1 MSGIAGVI
9 RFDGGPVEPGL
20 VEKMTAAMAHRG
32 PDGIR
37 QWFRGSVAL
46 GQCMLRTTPESLE
59 EEQPLTNEDE
69 SLVLVMDGRVDNWE
83 ALRKDLLDRD
93 ANLRDRSDAEL
104 VLRAYEAWGPECL
117 ARIDGDFALVIWD
130 ARRRTAF
137 CARDRMGN
145 KPFHYHWDGKTLA
158 VASELQAILGL
169 PWVKQDLNEGMLS
182 EFLAAEWYSR
192 NETFWKGV
200 MRLVAAHCME
210 VGERGPRPELYWEPG
225 CFAELPFKKE
235 EDYVDC
241 YREMFADTVRRV
253 SRSHRPV
260 AFEVSGGLD
269 SSAIFAMAET
279 LRRRVD
285 LPAPG
290 IDGYTLDF
298 HDDAD
303 ADELEY
309 ARSTGKHLGVHV
321 HEVPPAHQPLGWY
334 RDQAAHYREFPGY
347 PNGTMSL
354 RLRETARAR
363 GSRAL
368 LGGDGGDQ
376 WLGQNG
382 SGYYLLDALE
392 TGEWKAFL
400 DTLRTDIRRR
410 GVGQTAWRATRS
422 ALAPRLPRRLKD
434 LVRRHRSASGRT
446 GPWLTPELQARIQ
459 ERQRMYPHAGP
470 QTVRRRSQRAQL
482 RLLEDPYA
490 VLARE
495 MEERSTARVGIELRH
510 PFWSAGI
517 VQFAFSTPGWLRSYG
532 RPTKYVHRSAMR
544 GILPESVVERR
555 TKAEFSVTF
564 RRHLDDCET
573 EIRCSI
579 SRRRSCWVRPAGVV
593 SCLERRLDPAAA
605 GESLWRLWGLVGCDA
620 VA

>member
-20 VEKMTAAMAHRG
+20 VEKMTTAIAHRG
-32 PDGIR
+32 PDGICH
-37 QWFRGSVAL
+37 WIRGSVAL

-59 EEQPLTNEDE
+59 EDQPLTNEDE

-83 ALRKDLLDRD
+83 ELRKELSDRD
-93 ANLRDRSDAEL
+93 ASLRDRSDAEL
-104 VLRAYEAWGPECL
+104 VLRAYEAWGQECL
-117 ARIDGDFALVIWD
+117 AHIDGDFALVIWD
-130 ARRRTAF
+130 ARRQIAF

-145 KPFHYHWDGKTLA
+145 KPFHYHWDGTTLA
-158 VASELQAILGL
+158 FSSELHAILRL
-169 PWVKQDLNEGMLS
+169 PWVKQELNEGTLA

-200 MRLVAAHCME
+200 LRLVAAHRME
-210 VGERGPRPELYWEPG
+210 VGEQGPQPERYWEPS

-235 EDYVDC
+235 ADYIDY
-241 YREMFADTVRRV
+241 YRQMFAHTVRRV
-253 SRSHRPV
+253 SRSHLPV

-279 LRRRVD
+279 LRRNGD

-298 HDDAD
+298 RDDPG

-309 ARSTGKHLGVHV
+309 ARATGKHLGARV
-321 HEVPPAHQPLGWY
+321 HEVPPVRRPLEWY
-334 RDQAAHYREFPGY
+334 RDQAVHYREFPGY

-376 WLGQNG
+376 WLGQSG
-382 SGYYLLDALE
+382 SRYGFRNALE
-392 TGEWKAFL
+392 TGAWRAFL
-400 DTLRTDIRRR
+400 DALKSDIRLR
-410 GVGQTAWRATRS
+410 GAGQTAWRAGRS
-422 ALAPRLPRRLKD
+422 ALAPRLPSMLKN
-434 LVRRHRSASGRT
+434 LVRRYRSASGLT
-446 GPWLTPELQARIQ
+446 DPWLTPELQARIR
-459 ERQRMYPHAGP
+459 ERRHTFHHADP
-470 QTVRRRSQRAQL
+470 RRVRRRSQRAQL
-482 RLLEDPYA
+482 GLLEDPYA

-510 PFWSAGI
+510 PFWSAAI
-517 VQFAFSTPGWLRSYG
+517 VQFAFSTPEWLHSSGRS
-532 RPTKYVHRSAMR
+532 TKYVHRSAMR
-544 GILPESVVERR
+544 GILPDLIVERR

-564 RRHLDDCET
+564 RRQLDECET
-573 EIRCSI
+573 EITNAI
-579 SRRRSCWVRPAGVV
+579 APRRSSWVRPAGVA
-593 SCLERRLDPAAA
+593 SCVERRLDPSAA
-605 GESLWRLWGLVGCDA
+605 GQSLWRLWGLVGCDA